1 MARSSH
7 ELGTARGY
15 AMKKQSVQLVIID
28 LENGNRGVFVG
39 RPLFDEETEPT
50 ERKVE
55 NVWFTDIDNVP
66 SNATLEQVAK
76 LAVRHLESGNHTLQ

>member
-7 ELGTARGY
+7 ELGTAGGY